1 MFSWNIHVHFSKC
14 FEAKKSTHK
23 TANDRINAQVFFPRA
38 YLVLKNNFQP
48 QYLKISNENMRKR
61 KKLNHKLFYSALDE
75 KRNLKICPR
84 NRIPLVYE
92 GDTIPLVNFERGGRR
107 GGSPSP
113 PRVVQQYGY
122 IWSFQCFVG
131 EYYFVQ
137 FLTLKAKRHYLAR

>member
-1 MFSWNIHVHFSKC
+1 MNFSCGS
-14 FEAKKSTHK
+14 AKYVKPKKFTLK
-23 TANDRINAQVFFPRA
+23 TPNDLKTAQVFFPRA

-92 GDTIPLVNFERGGRR
+92 KDTIPLVNFERGGRR

-113 PRVVQQYGY
+113 PRVVQQYA
-122 IWSFQCFVG
+122 C
-131 EYYFVQ
+131 
-137 FLTLKAKRHYLAR
+137 